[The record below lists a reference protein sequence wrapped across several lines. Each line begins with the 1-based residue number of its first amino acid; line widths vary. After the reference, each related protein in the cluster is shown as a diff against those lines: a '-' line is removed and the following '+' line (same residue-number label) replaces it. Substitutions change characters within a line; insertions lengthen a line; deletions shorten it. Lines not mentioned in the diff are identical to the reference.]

1 MGFKTIM
8 PSPKQDPRKIVE
20 KLRRDRYSNAQAV
33 YWGGSVAKGEGT
45 EHSDLDVVVV
55 VDHLPNAYRETFF
68 IGGWPVDVFIHDLET
83 LNYFF
88 QESRNKSGIPG
99 LLQMILTG
107 VEIIKD
113 TETSKQVKLMAKEA
127 FASGP
132 APWSTQ
138 EIDKE
143 RFFITDVLTDILY
156 PVSRS
161 EQIASAAWLYEA
173 LSQFY
178 FRARG
183 KWRASG
189 KSIPRYL
196 ETDDPDLAKQFNQAF
211 AGVFENS
218 ETSALETLVKNIL
231 KPYGGLLWEEY
242 KSDASAE
249 CRLKYT
255 KGTP

>member
-1 MGFKTIM
+1 M
-8 PSPKQDPRKIVE
+8 PSPKSDPREVVE
-20 KLRRDRYSNAQAV
+20 QLYKKHYAHAQAG

-55 VDHLPNAYRETFF
+55 FDHLPNAYRETFF
-68 IGGWPVDVFIHDLET
+68 MGGWPVDVFIHDLET

-107 VEIIKD
+107 VEIITD

-156 PVSRS
+156 PVSRP

-196 ETDDPDLAKQFNQAF
+196 EKHDPDLARQFNRAF
-211 AGVFENS
+211 TRVFEKS
-218 ETSALETLVKNIL
+218 ETSALATLVHSIL

-242 KSDASAE
+242 RSDAPAE
-249 CRLKYT
+249 YRLKYT
-255 KGTP
+255 NRTP